1 MGSLGPYF
9 RRPAK
14 APQARDACPLYDA
27 HSEHVEEAN
36 TSIGHPP
43 VLPSKI
49 GSQLPNGCQREGM
62 LGCTMHGLLPEP
74 SSVTLIHEPTHHLGS
89 FEDPLGVHVKGGSEG
104 TVHPTTHHHGHPFQ
118 CCSRHAGTHSSIDIS
133 HDFSVLPCVTSW
145 RSREMRLL
153 VDVSEWPEAQLRI
166 GRWLAYEPRHKRH
179 PSLEAAI

>member
-1 MGSLGPYF
+1 MNALSRFSAIMNPQNLIMIVSLII
-9 RRPAK
+9 RCIMR
-14 APQARDACPLYDA
+14 L
-27 HSEHVEEAN
+27 
-36 TSIGHPP
+36 
-43 VLPSKI
+43 
-49 GSQLPNGCQREGM
+49 
-62 LGCTMHGLLPEP
+62 LGFQCMNGLLPEP

>member
-1 MGSLGPYF
+1 MLLPQPVRGRPLPREVSRVAASFLEAGWRQFPPGAVILLPLLVLLGSLGPYF
-9 RRPAK
+9 CRPVK
-14 APQARDACPLYDA
+14 APQHRDACPLYDV

-49 GSQLPNGCQREGM
+49 GSLLPNRCQREGM
-62 LGCTMHGLLPEP
+62 LGCTNGLLPEP

-133 HDFSVLPCVTSW
+133 RDFSVLP
-145 RSREMRLL
+145 
-153 VDVSEWPEAQLRI
+153 
-166 GRWLAYEPRHKRH
+166 
-179 PSLEAAI
+179 